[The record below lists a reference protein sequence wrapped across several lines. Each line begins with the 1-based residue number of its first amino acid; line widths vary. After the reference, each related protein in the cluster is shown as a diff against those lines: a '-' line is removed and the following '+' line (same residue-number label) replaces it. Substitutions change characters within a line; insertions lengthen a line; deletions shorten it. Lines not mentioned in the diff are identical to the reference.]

1 MPPFQLGNPGG
12 PGRPQVDPRVKEL
25 KALNR
30 GEVELLMAE
39 LMRGNRDALASIAI
53 DPNASMMRVM
63 IASIISKGIATGD
76 PSILNFILDRT
87 IGRVKEI
94 EPEDDEHKNELYR
107 HKVALGMIPHD
118 KIIELIKVD
127 E

>member
-1 MPPFQLGNPGG
+1 MAPFQPGNPGG
-12 PGRPQVDPRVKEL
+12 PGRPLVDPRVKEL

-30 GEVELLMAE
+30 SEVELLMAH
-39 LMRGNRDALASIAI
+39 LMRGNAESIKKLI
-53 DPNASMMRVM
+53 EDPHASMMQVM
-63 IASIISKGIATGD
+63 IASIIAKGVTTGD

-87 IGRVKEI
+87 IGKVKEI